1 MGEDRMDTLGKTLR
15 RRRGDLS
22 QRAAAREL
30 GVAVQTYIWWE
41 RGVATPRL
49 SKVEALALWLKVSQD
64 EVLRKL
70 HETEV
75 RAVRDREQDRPLS
88 RVPPEMTTRDD
99 KLLAAMLSGMTY
111 EEFIASESADE

>member
-1 MGEDRMDTLGKTLR
+1 MDTLGKALR

-41 RGVATPRL
+41 RGVVTPRL
-49 SKVEALALWLKVSQD
+49 SKVDALASWLDVPQD

-70 HETEV
+70 HEAEV
-75 RAVRDREQDRPLS
+75 RAVRDREQDRPA
-88 RVPPEMTTRDD
+88 V
-99 KLLAAMLSGMTY
+99 KLGGRRGAYRRALFAVSDLGAA
-111 EEFIASESADE
+111 